1 MGVKWTTDQQHAIE
15 CCKGSVLVSAAAGSG
30 KTTVLVERV
39 IRRLTDEDNPC
50 SAEDLLI
57 VTFTRAATAQ
67 MREKIGAAILK
78 RLSEDPTD
86 RHLRRQYMLL
96 PFAKICTIDSFC
108 NDLVRENFH
117 ALGISPDYSLLDNET
132 AVIMKN
138 DVCEAMLERAYEE
151 DSDGSFSEL
160 SDMMSS
166 GSSDED
172 FAKLIIKMYDISTAY
187 PFPDLWLDSLI
198 EEYSQP
204 DINKSCWGGIIKKYV
219 CDMLDYCVS
228 SSNDMMTAMESDP
241 IVADAYGAAVQ
252 SDINMYAELREKVN
266 RDWDEA
272 LEAFNT
278 VKYMGLGR
286 VPKGY
291 ESETKNAVMTARKKL
306 KDLLK
311 KVPNIMCVSSGE
323 HSEDVR
329 LMRGPVTKLI
339 ELVKQFGR
347 EYSAEKDKMNS
358 ADFSDILH
366 RALNLLAVSD
376 GSGGY
381 IKTDLARELSSH
393 YVEILVDEYQDINEA
408 QDMIFRAISADE
420 NNLFTVG
427 DVKQSIYRF
436 RQAMPEI
443 FLRRRSTTHSFESGK
458 YPLGITLGSNFRSRV
473 GVTSCVNY
481 IFRQL
486 MSTEAGEL
494 EYDDSEALNA
504 AAKYPERDTPDCE
517 LHVVTDKGNRADTL
531 EAQARYVARYI
542 DRTVRE
548 GKTLVTKGGALRPA
562 SYGDFC
568 ILLRTA
574 KNVSSVYANAL
585 SERGI
590 PVFSPET
597 GGFFEAAEISFILS
611 LLRVLDN
618 PVQDIPL
625 AAVMLS
631 PLFGFSA
638 GELADIRA
646 SAKERLEAGE
656 TEPLY
661 RSVAASADEGDEKA
675 AAFLKKIESLRRL
688 SLTLSA
694 GELVRR
700 VCEETGFD
708 AIAGAMPDGERR
720 RLNIGLLCDYAEKY
734 EAAGNLGLSGF
745 IRFIDKVA
753 RTSGDLATAARP
765 SENADIVR
773 IMTVHQSKGL
783 EFPICIFADMQ
794 HAFNERD
801 NTESVLISSSA
812 GLGMK
817 RRTEDG
823 ISVYDTASRR
833 AAVITSERMGR
844 SEEMRVLYVALTR
857 AKENLIMVTSVPNPE
872 KGLAKVA
879 VECGIGER
887 ANPFAVLRMNNFSDL
902 VLMALMRHPAAD
914 ELRKLSG
921 IDVPIF
927 LPEKDRFKLKVVVSD
942 SESFMTESA
951 NEQKIAAKPVFFD
964 EVQARLDYS
973 DPRSVL
979 SSVPAKRAASDGSER
994 GINREYFA
1002 SSRPAFMSSGGLTP
1016 AQRGTATHKFMQ
1028 FSDYASA
1035 RADIES
1041 ELARLVDGGFLSED
1055 EGKAVNIGAAKRFFM
1070 SPLAERIFASDNVM
1084 REKKFAALFP
1094 AKFFYPEL
1102 TGEAA
1107 EEKIVVQGIADC
1119 VFVEDGE
1126 LVIVDYKTDTGVD
1139 AEALLDRYSAQ
1150 LEIYREA
1157 LSQALGM
1164 PVKETLLYS
1173 FFMNS
1178 TVKVGT
1184 A

>member
-1 MGVKWTTDQQHAIE
+1 MGVNWTTDQRHAIE
-15 CCKGSVLVSAAAGSG
+15 CRKGSVLVSAAAGSG
-30 KTTVLVERV
+30 KTAVLVERV
-39 IRRLTDEDNPC
+39 IRRLTDKDNPC

-138 DVCEAMLERAYEE
+138 DVCEAMLEREYEE
-151 DSDGSFSEL
+151 DLDGRFSEL

-198 EEYSQP
+198 GEYSQP
-204 DINKSCWGGIIKKYV
+204 DINKSRWGGIIKKYV

-228 SSNDMMTAMESDP
+228 SSRDMMTAMESDP

-252 SDINMYAELREKVN
+252 SDINMYAELREKIN
-266 RDWDEA
+266 SDWDEA
-272 LEAFNT
+272 LEAFKT
-278 VKYMGLGR
+278 VKYMSLGR

-291 ESETKNAVMTARKKL
+291 ESETKNVVTTARKKL

-311 KVPNIMCVSSGE
+311 KVPGIMCVSSEE
-323 HSEDVR
+323 HADDMR
-329 LMRGPVTKLI
+329 LLCDPVTKLI

-481 IFRQL
+481 IFHQL

-548 GKTLVTKGGALRPA
+548 GKTLVTKGGALHPA

-661 RSVAASADEGDEKA
+661 RSVAVSADEGDEKA

-708 AIAGAMPDGERR
+708 AIVGAMPDGERR
-720 RLNIGLLCDYAEKY
+720 RLNVGLLCDYAEKY

-783 EFPICIFADMQ
+783 EFPICILADMQ

-857 AKENLIMVTSVPNPE
+857 AKENLVMVTSVPNPE

-902 VLMALMRHPAAD
+902 VLTALMRHPAAD

-921 IDVPIF
+921 VDVPIF
-927 LPEKDRFKLKVVVSD
+927 LSEKDRFKLKVVVSD

-951 NEQKIAAKPVFFD
+951 NEQKIAAKPVFFN

-1028 FSDYASA
+1028 FSNYAAA

-1119 VFVEDGE
+1119 VFVEDGK

-1184 A
+1184 V

>member
-1 MGVKWTTDQQHAIE
+1 MGVNWTTDQRHAIE
-15 CCKGSVLVSAAAGSG
+15 CRKGSVLVSAAAGSG
-30 KTTVLVERV
+30 KTAVLVERV
-39 IRRLTDEDNPC
+39 IRRLTDKDNPC

-151 DSDGSFSEL
+151 DLDGRFSEL

-198 EEYSQP
+198 GEYSQP
-204 DINKSCWGGIIKKYV
+204 DINKSRWGGIIKKYV

-228 SSNDMMTAMESDP
+228 SSRDMMTAMESDP

-252 SDINMYAELREKVN
+252 SDINMYAELREKIN
-266 RDWDEA
+266 SDWDEA
-272 LEAFNT
+272 LEAFKT
-278 VKYMGLGR
+278 VKYMSLGR

-291 ESETKNAVMTARKKL
+291 ESETKNVVTTVRKKL

-311 KVPNIMCVSSGE
+311 KVPGIMCVSSEE
-323 HSEDVR
+323 HADDMR
-329 LMRGPVTKLI
+329 LLRDPVTKLI

-531 EAQARYVARYI
+531 EAQARYVAKYI
-542 DRTVRE
+542 ERTVRE
-548 GKTLVTKGGALRPA
+548 GKMLVTKGGALHPA

-646 SAKERLEAGE
+646 SAKERLETGE

-661 RSVAASADEGDEKA
+661 RSVAASADEGNEKA

-708 AIAGAMPDGERR
+708 AIVGAMPDGERR
-720 RLNIGLLCDYAEKY
+720 RLNVGLLCDYAEKY

-765 SENADIVR
+765 SENANIVR

-783 EFPICIFADMQ
+783 EFPICILADMQ

-857 AKENLIMVTSVPNPE
+857 AKENLVMVTSVPNPE

-902 VLMALMRHPAAD
+902 VLTALMRHPAAD

-921 IDVPIF
+921 VDVPIF
-927 LPEKDRFKLKVVVSD
+927 LSEKDKFKLKVVVSD

-951 NEQKIAAKPVFFD
+951 NEQKIAAKPVFFN

-1028 FSDYASA
+1028 FSNYAAA
-1035 RADIES
+1035 RAGIES

-1119 VFVEDGE
+1119 VFVEDGK

-1150 LEIYREA
+1150 LGIYREA

>member
-1 MGVKWTTDQQHAIE
+1 MGVNWTTDQRHAIE
-15 CCKGSVLVSAAAGSG
+15 CRKGSVLVSAAAGSG
-30 KTTVLVERV
+30 KTAVLVERV

-204 DINKSCWGGIIKKYV
+204 DINKSRWGGIIKKYV

-228 SSNDMMTAMESDP
+228 SSRDMMTAMESDP

-329 LMRGPVTKLI
+329 LMRGPVAKLI

-376 GSGGY
+376 GRGGY

-504 AAKYPERDTPDCE
+504 AAEYPERDTPDCE

-548 GKTLVTKGGALRPA
+548 GKTLVTKGGALHPA

-675 AAFLKKIESLRRL
+675 ATFLKKIESLRRL

-708 AIAGAMPDGERR
+708 AIVGAMPDGERR
-720 RLNIGLLCDYAEKY
+720 RLNVGLLCDYAEKY

-857 AKENLIMVTSVPNPE
+857 AKENLVMVTSVPNPE

-902 VLMALMRHPAAD
+902 VLTALMRHPAAD

-921 IDVPIF
+921 VDVPIF
-927 LPEKDRFKLKVVVSD
+927 LSEKDRFKLKVVVSD

-951 NEQKIAAKPVFFD
+951 NEQKIAAKPVFFN

-1028 FSDYASA
+1028 FSDYAAA

>member
-1 MGVKWTTDQQHAIE
+1 MGVNWTTDQRHAIE
-15 CCKGSVLVSAAAGSG
+15 CRKGSVLVSAAAGSG
-30 KTTVLVERV
+30 KTAVLVERV
-39 IRRLTDEDNPC
+39 IRRLTDKDNPC

-151 DSDGSFSEL
+151 DSDGRFSEL

-198 EEYSQP
+198 GEYSQP
-204 DINKSCWGGIIKKYV
+204 DINKSRWGGIIKKYV

-228 SSNDMMTAMESDP
+228 SSRDMMTAMESDP

-252 SDINMYAELREKVN
+252 SDINMYAELREKIN
-266 RDWDEA
+266 SDWDEA
-272 LEAFNT
+272 LEAFKT
-278 VKYMGLGR
+278 VKYMSLGR

-291 ESETKNAVMTARKKL
+291 ESETKTVVTTARKKL

-311 KVPNIMCVSSGE
+311 KVPGIMCVSSEE
-323 HSEDVR
+323 HADDMR
-329 LMRGPVTKLI
+329 LLRDPVTKLI

-548 GKTLVTKGGALRPA
+548 GKTLVTKGGALHPA

-661 RSVAASADEGDEKA
+661 RSVAVSADEGDEKA

-708 AIAGAMPDGERR
+708 AIVGAMPDGERR
-720 RLNIGLLCDYAEKY
+720 RLNVGLLCDYAEKY

-783 EFPICIFADMQ
+783 EFPICILADMQ

-857 AKENLIMVTSVPNPE
+857 AKENLVMVTSVPNPE

-902 VLMALMRHPAAD
+902 VLTALMRHPAAD

-921 IDVPIF
+921 VDVPIF
-927 LPEKDRFKLKVVVSD
+927 LSEKDRFKLKVVVSD

-951 NEQKIAAKPVFFD
+951 NEQKIAAKPVFFN

-1028 FSDYASA
+1028 FSNYAAA

-1119 VFVEDGE
+1119 VFVEDGK

-1184 A
+1184 V

>member
-1 MGVKWTTDQQHAIE
+1 MGVDWTTDQRHAIE
-15 CCKGSVLVSAAAGSG
+15 CRKGSVLVSAAAGSG
-30 KTTVLVERV
+30 KTAVLVERV
-39 IRRLTDEDNPC
+39 IRRLTDKDNPC

-138 DVCEAMLERAYEE
+138 DVCKAMLERAYEE
-151 DSDGSFSEL
+151 DSDGRFSEL

-198 EEYSQP
+198 GEYSQP
-204 DINKSCWGGIIKKYV
+204 DINKSRWGGIIKKYV

-228 SSNDMMTAMESDP
+228 SSRDMMTAMESDP

-252 SDINMYAELREKVN
+252 SDINMYAELREKIN
-266 RDWDEA
+266 SDWDEA
-272 LEAFNT
+272 LEAFKT
-278 VKYMGLGR
+278 VKYMSLGR

-291 ESETKNAVMTARKKL
+291 ESETKNVVTTARKKL

-311 KVPNIMCVSSGE
+311 KVPGIMCVSSEE
-323 HSEDVR
+323 HADDMR
-329 LMRGPVTKLI
+329 LLRDPVTKLI

-481 IFRQL
+481 IFHQL

-531 EAQARYVARYI
+531 EAQARYVAKYI
-542 DRTVRE
+542 ERTVRE
-548 GKTLVTKGGALRPA
+548 GKMLVTKGGALHPA

-661 RSVAASADEGDEKA
+661 RSVTASADEGNKKA
-675 AAFLKKIESLRRL
+675 AAFLIKIESLRRL

-694 GELVRR
+694 GELVHR

-708 AIAGAMPDGERR
+708 AIVGAMPDGERR

-783 EFPICIFADMQ
+783 EFPICILADMQ

-857 AKENLIMVTSVPNPE
+857 AKENLVMVTSVPNPE

-902 VLMALMRHPAAD
+902 VLAALMRHPAAD

-921 IDVPIF
+921 VDVPIF
-927 LPEKDRFKLKVVVSD
+927 LSEKDRFKLKVVVSD

-951 NEQKIAAKPVFFD
+951 NEQKIAAKPVFFN

-973 DPRSVL
+973 DLRSVL

-1028 FSDYASA
+1028 FSDYSAA
-1035 RADIES
+1035 RANIES

>member
-151 DSDGSFSEL
+151 DSDGSFSGL
-160 SDMMSS
+160 SDMISS

-228 SSNDMMTAMESDP
+228 SSNDMMAAMESDP

-376 GSGGY
+376 GRGGY

-408 QDMIFRAISADE
+408 QDMIFKAISADE

-548 GKTLVTKGGALRPA
+548 GKTLVTKGGALHPA

-661 RSVAASADEGDEKA
+661 RSVAASADEGDKKA

-794 HAFNERD
+794 HVFNERD
-801 NTESVLISSSA
+801 NTEPVLISSSA

-902 VLMALMRHPAAD
+902 VLTALMRHPAAD

-921 IDVPIF
+921 VDVPIF

-964 EVQARLDYS
+964 EVCERLDYS

-1028 FSDYASA
+1028 FSNYAAA

-1041 ELARLVDGGFLSED
+1041 ELARLVDGGFISEE
-1055 EGKAVNIGAAKRFFM
+1055 EGKAVNVSAAKRFFM
-1070 SPLAERIFASDNVM
+1070 SSLAERIFASDNVM

-1102 TGEAA
+1102 MGEAA

-1119 VFVEDGE
+1119 VFVEDGK

-1150 LEIYREA
+1150 LGIYREA

-1184 A
+1184 V

>member
-1 MGVKWTTDQQHAIE
+1 MGVDWTTDQRHAIE
-15 CCKGSVLVSAAAGSG
+15 CRKGSVLVSAAAGSG
-30 KTTVLVERV
+30 KTAVLVERV
-39 IRRLTDEDNPC
+39 IRRLTDKDNPC

-151 DSDGSFSEL
+151 DLDGRFSEL

-198 EEYSQP
+198 GEYSQP
-204 DINKSCWGGIIKKYV
+204 DINKSRWGGIIKKYV

-228 SSNDMMTAMESDP
+228 SSRDMMTAMESDP

-252 SDINMYAELREKVN
+252 NDINMYAELREKIN
-266 RDWDEA
+266 SDWDEA
-272 LEAFNT
+272 LEAFKT
-278 VKYMGLGR
+278 VKYMSLGR

-291 ESETKNAVMTARKKL
+291 ESETKNVVTTARKKL

-311 KVPNIMCVSSGE
+311 KVPGIMCVSSEE
-323 HSEDVR
+323 HADDMR
-329 LMRGPVTKLI
+329 LLRDPVTKLI

-376 GSGGY
+376 GIGGY

-531 EAQARYVARYI
+531 EAQARYVAKYI
-542 DRTVRE
+542 ERTVRE
-548 GKTLVTKGGALRPA
+548 GKMLVTKGGALHPA

-708 AIAGAMPDGERR
+708 AIVGAMPDGERR
-720 RLNIGLLCDYAEKY
+720 RLNVGLLCDYAEKY

-783 EFPICIFADMQ
+783 EFPICILADMQ

-857 AKENLIMVTSVPNPE
+857 AKENLVMVTSVPNPE

-902 VLMALMRHPAAD
+902 VLTALMRHPAAD

-921 IDVPIF
+921 VDVPIF
-927 LPEKDRFKLKVVVSD
+927 LSEKDRFKLKVVVSD

-951 NEQKIAAKPVFFD
+951 NEQKIAAKPVFFN

-994 GINREYFA
+994 GINREYFT
-1002 SSRPAFMSSGGLTP
+1002 SLRPAFMSSGGLTP

-1028 FSDYASA
+1028 FSDYSAA
-1035 RADIES
+1035 RAGIES

-1084 REKKFAALFP
+1084 REKKFASLFP

>member
-15 CCKGSVLVSAAAGSG
+15 CRKGSVLVSAAAGSG

-151 DSDGSFSEL
+151 DSDGSFSGL

-204 DINKSCWGGIIKKYV
+204 DINKSCWGVIIKKYV

-228 SSNDMMTAMESDP
+228 SSNDMMAAMESDS

-252 SDINMYAELREKVN
+252 SDINMYAELREKIN
-266 RDWDEA
+266 SDWDEA
-272 LEAFNT
+272 LEAFKT
-278 VKYMGLGR
+278 VKYMNLGR

-291 ESETKNAVMTARKKL
+291 ESETKNAVITARKKL

-504 AAKYPERDTPDCE
+504 AAEYPERDTPDCE

-548 GKTLVTKGGALRPA
+548 GKTLVTKGGALHPA

-661 RSVAASADEGDEKA
+661 RSVAASADEGNEKA

-708 AIAGAMPDGERR
+708 AIVGAMPDGERR
-720 RLNIGLLCDYAEKY
+720 RLNVGLLCDYAEKY

-857 AKENLIMVTSVPNPE
+857 AKENLVMVTSVPNPE

-902 VLMALMRHPAAD
+902 VLTALMRHPAAD

-921 IDVPIF
+921 VDVPIF

-951 NEQKIAAKPVFFD
+951 NEQKTAAKPVFFD

-1028 FSDYASA
+1028 FSDYAAA

-1055 EGKAVNIGAAKRFFM
+1055 EGKAVNIGAAKQFFM

-1102 TGEAA
+1102 TGESA

>member
-30 KTTVLVERV
+30 KTAVLVERV
-39 IRRLTDEDNPC
+39 IRRLTDKDNPC

-151 DSDGSFSEL
+151 DSDGSFSGL

-252 SDINMYAELREKVN
+252 SDINMYAELREKIN
-266 RDWDEA
+266 SDWDEA
-272 LEAFNT
+272 LEAFKT
-278 VKYMGLGR
+278 VKYMSLGR

-291 ESETKNAVMTARKKL
+291 ESETKNVVTTARKKL

-311 KVPNIMCVSSGE
+311 KVPGIMCVSSEE
-323 HSEDVR
+323 HADDMR
-329 LMRGPVTKLI
+329 LLRDPVTKLI

-504 AAKYPERDTPDCE
+504 AAEYPERDTPDCE

-542 DRTVRE
+542 DRTVKE
-548 GKTLVTKGGALRPA
+548 GKTLVTKGGALHPA

-661 RSVAASADEGDEKA
+661 RSVTASADEGDEKA

-857 AKENLIMVTSVPNPE
+857 AKENLVMVTSVPNPE
-872 KGLAKVA
+872 NGLAKVA
-879 VECGIGER
+879 VECGIGEQ

-921 IDVPIF
+921 VDVPIF

-964 EVQARLDYS
+964 EVCERLDYS

-1028 FSDYASA
+1028 FSDYAAA

-1041 ELARLVDGGFLSED
+1041 ELARLVDVGFLSEE
-1055 EGKAVNIGAAKRFFM
+1055 EGKAVNVSAAKRFFM
-1070 SPLAERIFASDNVM
+1070 SSLAERIFASDNVM

-1119 VFVEDGE
+1119 VFVEDGK

-1150 LEIYREA
+1150 LGIYREA

-1184 A
+1184 V

>member
-1 MGVKWTTDQQHAIE
+1 MGVNWTTDQRHAIE
-15 CCKGSVLVSAAAGSG
+15 CRKGSVLVSAAAGSG
-30 KTTVLVERV
+30 KTAVLVERV
-39 IRRLTDEDNPC
+39 IRRLTDKDNPC

-151 DSDGSFSEL
+151 DSDGRFSEL

-198 EEYSQP
+198 GEYSQP
-204 DINKSCWGGIIKKYV
+204 DINKSRWGGIIKKYV

-228 SSNDMMTAMESDP
+228 SSRGMMTAMESDP

-252 SDINMYAELREKVN
+252 SDMNMYAELREKIN
-266 RDWDEA
+266 SDWDEA
-272 LEAFNT
+272 LEAFKT
-278 VKYMGLGR
+278 VKYMSLGR

-291 ESETKNAVMTARKKL
+291 ESETKNVVTTARKKL

-311 KVPNIMCVSSGE
+311 KVPGIMCVSSEE
-323 HSEDVR
+323 HADDMR
-329 LMRGPVTKLI
+329 LLRDPVTKLI

-376 GSGGY
+376 GRGGY

-408 QDMIFRAISADE
+408 QDMIFKAISADE

-548 GKTLVTKGGALRPA
+548 RKTLVTKGGALHPA

-783 EFPICIFADMQ
+783 EFPICILADMQ

-857 AKENLIMVTSVPNPE
+857 AKENLVMVTSVPNPE

-887 ANPFAVLRMNNFSDL
+887 TNPFAVLRMNNFSDL

-921 IDVPIF
+921 VDVPIF

-964 EVQARLDYS
+964 EVCERLDYS

-1028 FSDYASA
+1028 FSNYAAA

-1041 ELARLVDGGFLSED
+1041 ELARLVDGGFLSEE
-1055 EGKAVNIGAAKRFFM
+1055 EGKAVNVSAAKRFFM
-1070 SPLAERIFASDNVM
+1070 SSLAERIFASDNVM
-1084 REKKFAALFP
+1084 REKKFAALVP

-1102 TGEAA
+1102 TGEAT

-1119 VFVEDGE
+1119 VFVEDGK

-1150 LEIYREA
+1150 LGIYREA

-1184 A
+1184 V

>member
-228 SSNDMMTAMESDP
+228 SSNDMMAAMESDP

-329 LMRGPVTKLI
+329 LMRGPVAKLI

-376 GSGGY
+376 GRGGY

-504 AAKYPERDTPDCE
+504 AAEYPERDTPDCE

-661 RSVAASADEGDEKA
+661 RSVAASADEGNEKA
-675 AAFLKKIESLRRL
+675 AAFLKKVESLRRL

-708 AIAGAMPDGERR
+708 AIVGAMPDGERR
-720 RLNIGLLCDYAEKY
+720 RLNVGLLCDYAEKY

-951 NEQKIAAKPVFFD
+951 NEQKTAAKPVFFD

-1028 FSDYASA
+1028 FSDYAAA

-1041 ELARLVDGGFLSED
+1041 ELARLVDSGFLSED

-1139 AEALLDRYSAQ
+1139 AEALLGRYSAQ

>member
-1 MGVKWTTDQQHAIE
+1 MGVDWTTDQRHAIE
-15 CCKGSVLVSAAAGSG
+15 CRKGSVLVSAAAGSG

-291 ESETKNAVMTARKKL
+291 ESETKNVVTTARKKL

-339 ELVKQFGR
+339 ELVKQFAR

-504 AAKYPERDTPDCE
+504 AAEYPERDTPDCE

-720 RLNIGLLCDYAEKY
+720 RLNVGLLCDYAEKY

-927 LPEKDRFKLKVVVSD
+927 LPEKDRFRLKVVVSD

-951 NEQKIAAKPVFFD
+951 NEQKTAAKPVFFD

-1028 FSDYASA
+1028 FSDYAAA

>member
-1 MGVKWTTDQQHAIE
+1 MGVNWTTDQRHAIE
-15 CCKGSVLVSAAAGSG
+15 CRKGSVLVSAAAGSG
-30 KTTVLVERV
+30 KTAVLVERV
-39 IRRLTDEDNPC
+39 IRRLTDKDNPC

-151 DSDGSFSEL
+151 DSDGRFSEL

-198 EEYSQP
+198 GEYSQP
-204 DINKSCWGGIIKKYV
+204 DINKSRWGGIIKKYV

-228 SSNDMMTAMESDP
+228 SSRDMMTAMESDP

-252 SDINMYAELREKVN
+252 SDINMYAELREKIN
-266 RDWDEA
+266 SDWDEA
-272 LEAFNT
+272 LEAFKT
-278 VKYMGLGR
+278 VKYMSLGR

-291 ESETKNAVMTARKKL
+291 ESETKNVVTTARKKL

-311 KVPNIMCVSSGE
+311 KVPGIMCVSSEE
-323 HSEDVR
+323 HADDMR
-329 LMRGPVTKLI
+329 LLRDPVTKLI

-531 EAQARYVARYI
+531 EAQARYVAKYI
-542 DRTVRE
+542 ERTVRE
-548 GKTLVTKGGALRPA
+548 GKMLVTKGGALHPA

-661 RSVAASADEGDEKA
+661 RSVAASADEGSKKA

-708 AIAGAMPDGERR
+708 AIVGAMPDGERR
-720 RLNIGLLCDYAEKY
+720 RLNVGLLCDYAEKY

-783 EFPICIFADMQ
+783 EFPICILADMQ

-857 AKENLIMVTSVPNPE
+857 AKENLVMVTSVPNPE

-902 VLMALMRHPAAD
+902 VLTALMRHPAAD

-921 IDVPIF
+921 VDVPIF
-927 LPEKDRFKLKVVVSD
+927 LSEKDRFKLKVVVSD

-951 NEQKIAAKPVFFD
+951 NEQKIAAKPVFFN

-1028 FSDYASA
+1028 FSNYAAA

-1094 AKFFYPEL
+1094 AKFFYLEL

-1119 VFVEDGE
+1119 VFVEDGK

>member
-1 MGVKWTTDQQHAIE
+1 MGVNWTTDQRHAIE
-15 CCKGSVLVSAAAGSG
+15 CRKGSVLVSAAAGSG
-30 KTTVLVERV
+30 KTAVLVERV
-39 IRRLTDEDNPC
+39 IRRLTDKDNPC

-108 NDLVRENFH
+108 NDLVHENFH

-151 DSDGSFSEL
+151 DLDGRFSEL

-198 EEYSQP
+198 GEYSQP
-204 DINKSCWGGIIKKYV
+204 DINKSRWGGIIKKYV
-219 CDMLDYCVS
+219 CDMLDYCVFS
-228 SSNDMMTAMESDP
+228 SRDMMTAMESDP

-252 SDINMYAELREKVN
+252 SDINMYAELREKIN
-266 RDWDEA
+266 SDWDEA
-272 LEAFNT
+272 LEAFKT
-278 VKYMGLGR
+278 VKYMSLGR

-291 ESETKNAVMTARKKL
+291 ESETKNVVTTARKKL

-311 KVPNIMCVSSGE
+311 KVPGIMCVSSEE
-323 HSEDVR
+323 HADDMR
-329 LMRGPVTKLI
+329 LLRDPVTKLI

-531 EAQARYVARYI
+531 EAQARYVAKYI
-542 DRTVRE
+542 ERTVRE
-548 GKTLVTKGGALRPA
+548 GKMLVTKGGALHPA

-646 SAKERLEAGE
+646 SAKERLETGE

-708 AIAGAMPDGERR
+708 AIVGAMPDGERR
-720 RLNIGLLCDYAEKY
+720 RLNVGLLCDYAEKY

-745 IRFIDKVA
+745 IRFIDRVA

-783 EFPICIFADMQ
+783 EFPICILADMQ

-857 AKENLIMVTSVPNPE
+857 AKENLVMVTSVPNPE

-902 VLMALMRHPAAD
+902 VLTALMRHPAAD

-921 IDVPIF
+921 VDVPIF
-927 LPEKDRFKLKVVVSD
+927 LSEKDRFKLKVVVSD

-951 NEQKIAAKPVFFD
+951 NEQKIAAKPVFFN

-1028 FSDYASA
+1028 FSNYAAA
-1035 RADIES
+1035 RAGIES

>member
-1 MGVKWTTDQQHAIE
+1 MGVDWTTDQRHAIE
-15 CCKGSVLVSAAAGSG
+15 CRKGSVLVSAAAGSG
-30 KTTVLVERV
+30 KTAVLVERV
-39 IRRLTDEDNPC
+39 IRRLTDKDNPC

-151 DSDGSFSEL
+151 DSDGSFSGL

-228 SSNDMMTAMESDP
+228 SSRDMMTAMESDP

-323 HSEDVR
+323 HAEDVR

-531 EAQARYVARYI
+531 ETQARYVAKYI
-542 DRTVRE
+542 ERTVRE
-548 GKTLVTKGGALRPA
+548 GKMLVTKGGALHPA

-661 RSVAASADEGDEKA
+661 RSVAASADEGSKKA

-708 AIAGAMPDGERR
+708 AIVGAMPDGERR
-720 RLNIGLLCDYAEKY
+720 RLNVGLLCDYAEKY

-745 IRFIDKVA
+745 IRFIDKVV

-783 EFPICIFADMQ
+783 EFPICILADMQ

-902 VLMALMRHPAAD
+902 VLTALMRHPAAD

-921 IDVPIF
+921 VDVPIF
-927 LPEKDRFKLKVVVSD
+927 LPEKDRFRLKVVVSD

-951 NEQKIAAKPVFFD
+951 NEQKIAAKPVFFN

-1028 FSDYASA
+1028 FSNYAAA

-1070 SPLAERIFASDNVM
+1070 SSLAERIFASDNVM

-1119 VFVEDGE
+1119 VFVEDGK

>member
-1 MGVKWTTDQQHAIE
+1 MGVDWTTDQRHAIE
-15 CCKGSVLVSAAAGSG
+15 CRKGSVLVSAAAGSG
-30 KTTVLVERV
+30 KTAVLVERV

-151 DSDGSFSEL
+151 DLDGRFSEL

-198 EEYSQP
+198 GEYSQS
-204 DINKSCWGGIIKKYV
+204 DINKSRWGGIIKKYV

-228 SSNDMMTAMESDP
+228 SSRDVMTAMESDP

-252 SDINMYAELREKVN
+252 SDINMYAELREKIN
-266 RDWDEA
+266 SDWDEA
-272 LEAFNT
+272 LEAFKT
-278 VKYMGLGR
+278 VKYMSLGR

-291 ESETKNAVMTARKKL
+291 ESETKNVVTTARKKL

-311 KVPNIMCVSSGE
+311 KVPGIMCVSSEE
-323 HSEDVR
+323 HADDMR
-329 LMRGPVTKLI
+329 LLRDPVTKLI

-531 EAQARYVARYI
+531 EAQARYVAKYI
-542 DRTVRE
+542 ERTVRE
-548 GKTLVTKGGALRPA
+548 GKMLVTKGGALHPA

-661 RSVAASADEGDEKA
+661 RSVAVSADEGDEKA

-708 AIAGAMPDGERR
+708 AIVGAMPDGERR
-720 RLNIGLLCDYAEKY
+720 RLNVGLLCDYAEKY

-783 EFPICIFADMQ
+783 EFPICILADMQ

-857 AKENLIMVTSVPNPE
+857 AKENLVMVTSVPNPE

-902 VLMALMRHPAAD
+902 VLTALMRHPAAD

-921 IDVPIF
+921 VDVPIF
-927 LPEKDRFKLKVVVSD
+927 LSEKDRFKLKVVVSD

-951 NEQKIAAKPVFFD
+951 NEQKIAAKPVFFN

-1028 FSDYASA
+1028 FSNYAAA

-1119 VFVEDGE
+1119 VFVEDGK

-1184 A
+1184 V

>member
-30 KTTVLVERV
+30 KTAVLVERV

-151 DSDGSFSEL
+151 DSDGSFSGL

-228 SSNDMMTAMESDP
+228 SSNDMMAAMESDS

-376 GSGGY
+376 GRDGY

-408 QDMIFRAISADE
+408 QDMIFKAISADE

-542 DRTVRE
+542 DRTVKE
-548 GKTLVTKGGALRPA
+548 GKTLVTKSGALHPA

-638 GELADIRA
+638 GELADIRV

-783 EFPICIFADMQ
+783 EFPICILADMQ

-902 VLMALMRHPAAD
+902 VLTALMRHPAAD

-921 IDVPIF
+921 VDVPIF

-964 EVQARLDYS
+964 EVCERLDYS

-1028 FSDYASA
+1028 FSDYSAA
-1035 RADIES
+1035 RAGIES

-1102 TGEAA
+1102 MGEAA

-1119 VFVEDGE
+1119 VFVEDGK

-1150 LEIYREA
+1150 LGIYREA

-1184 A
+1184 V

>member
-15 CCKGSVLVSAAAGSG
+15 CRKGSVLVSAAAGSG

-329 LMRGPVTKLI
+329 LMRGPVAKLI

-376 GSGGY
+376 GRGGY

-504 AAKYPERDTPDCE
+504 AAEYPERDTPDCE

-548 GKTLVTKGGALRPA
+548 GKTLVTKGGALHPA

-720 RLNIGLLCDYAEKY
+720 RLNVGLLCDYAEKY

-857 AKENLIMVTSVPNPE
+857 AKENLVMVTSVPNPE

-921 IDVPIF
+921 VDVPIF

-1028 FSDYASA
+1028 FSDYAAA

>member
-151 DSDGSFSEL
+151 DSDGSFSGL

-228 SSNDMMTAMESDP
+228 SSNDMMAAMESDS

-376 GSGGY
+376 GRGGY

-408 QDMIFRAISADE
+408 QDMIFKAISADE

-548 GKTLVTKGGALRPA
+548 GKTLVTKGGALHPA

-720 RLNIGLLCDYAEKY
+720 RLNVGLLCDYAEKY

-783 EFPICIFADMQ
+783 EFPICILADMQ

-857 AKENLIMVTSVPNPE
+857 AKENLVMVTSVPNPE

-902 VLMALMRHPAAD
+902 VLTALMRHPAAD

-921 IDVPIF
+921 VDVPIF

-964 EVQARLDYS
+964 EVCERLDYS

-1028 FSDYASA
+1028 FSDYAAA

-1041 ELARLVDGGFLSED
+1041 ELARLVDGGFLSEE
-1055 EGKAVNIGAAKRFFM
+1055 EGKAVNVSAAKRFFM
-1070 SPLAERIFASDNVM
+1070 SSLAERIFASDNVM

-1119 VFVEDGE
+1119 VFVEDGK

-1184 A
+1184 V

>member
-1 MGVKWTTDQQHAIE
+1 MGVNWTTDQRHAIE
-15 CCKGSVLVSAAAGSG
+15 CRKGSVLVSAAAGSG
-30 KTTVLVERV
+30 KTAVLVERV
-39 IRRLTDEDNPC
+39 IRRLTDKDNPC

-151 DSDGSFSEL
+151 DSDGRFSEL

-198 EEYSQP
+198 GEYSQP
-204 DINKSCWGGIIKKYV
+204 DINKSRWGGIIKKYV

-228 SSNDMMTAMESDP
+228 SSRGMMTAMESDP

-252 SDINMYAELREKVN
+252 SDINMYAELREKIN
-266 RDWDEA
+266 SDWDEA
-272 LEAFNT
+272 LEAFKT
-278 VKYMGLGR
+278 VKYMSLGR

-291 ESETKNAVMTARKKL
+291 ESETKNVVTTARKKL

-311 KVPNIMCVSSGE
+311 KVPGIMCVSSEE
-323 HSEDVR
+323 HADDMR
-329 LMRGPVTKLI
+329 LLRDPVTKLI

-376 GSGGY
+376 GRGGY

-408 QDMIFRAISADE
+408 QDMIFKAISADE

-548 GKTLVTKGGALRPA
+548 RKTLVTKGGALHPA

-783 EFPICIFADMQ
+783 EFPICILADMQ

-857 AKENLIMVTSVPNPE
+857 AKENLVMVTSVPNPE

-887 ANPFAVLRMNNFSDL
+887 TNPFAVLRMNNFSDL

-921 IDVPIF
+921 VDVPIF

-964 EVQARLDYS
+964 EVCERLDYS

-1028 FSDYASA
+1028 FSNYAAA

-1041 ELARLVDGGFLSED
+1041 ELARLVDGGFLSEE
-1055 EGKAVNIGAAKRFFM
+1055 EGKAVNVSAAKRFFM
-1070 SPLAERIFASDNVM
+1070 SSLAERIFASDNVM

-1102 TGEAA
+1102 TGEAT

-1119 VFVEDGE
+1119 VFVEDGK

-1150 LEIYREA
+1150 LGIYREA

-1184 A
+1184 V

>member
-1 MGVKWTTDQQHAIE
+1 MGVDWTTDQRHAIE
-15 CCKGSVLVSAAAGSG
+15 CRKGSVLVSAAAGSG
-30 KTTVLVERV
+30 KTAVLVERV
-39 IRRLTDEDNPC
+39 IRRLTDKDNPC

-151 DSDGSFSEL
+151 DLDGRFSEL

-228 SSNDMMTAMESDP
+228 SSRDMMTAMESDP

-323 HSEDVR
+323 HAEDVR

-443 FLRRRSTTHSFESGK
+443 FLRRRSTTHSFESGE

-531 EAQARYVARYI
+531 EAQARYVAKYI
-542 DRTVRE
+542 ERTVRE
-548 GKTLVTKGGALRPA
+548 GKMLVTKGGALRPA

-661 RSVAASADEGDEKA
+661 RSVAASVDEGSKKA

-708 AIAGAMPDGERR
+708 AIVGAMPDGERR
-720 RLNIGLLCDYAEKY
+720 RLNVGLLCDYAEKY

-783 EFPICIFADMQ
+783 EFPICILADMQ

-902 VLMALMRHPAAD
+902 VLTALMRHPAAD

-927 LPEKDRFKLKVVVSD
+927 LSEKDRFRLKVVVSD

-951 NEQKIAAKPVFFD
+951 NEQKIAAKPVFFN

-1028 FSDYASA
+1028 FSDYSAA
-1035 RADIES
+1035 RAGIES

-1070 SPLAERIFASDNVM
+1070 SSLAERIFASDNVM

-1150 LEIYREA
+1150 LGIYREA

>member
-1 MGVKWTTDQQHAIE
+1 MGVNWTTDQRHAIE
-15 CCKGSVLVSAAAGSG
+15 CRKGSVLVSAAAGSG

-151 DSDGSFSEL
+151 DLDGRFSEL

-198 EEYSQP
+198 GEYSQP
-204 DINKSCWGGIIKKYV
+204 DINKSRWGGIIKKYV

-228 SSNDMMTAMESDP
+228 SSRDMMTAMESDP

-252 SDINMYAELREKVN
+252 SDINMYAELREKIN
-266 RDWDEA
+266 SDWDEA
-272 LEAFNT
+272 FEAFKT
-278 VKYMGLGR
+278 VKYMSLGR

-291 ESETKNAVMTARKKL
+291 ESETKNVVTTARKKL

-311 KVPNIMCVSSGE
+311 KVTGIMCVSSEE
-323 HSEDVR
+323 HADDMR
-329 LMRGPVTKLI
+329 LLRDPVTKLI

-376 GSGGY
+376 GRGGY

-408 QDMIFRAISADE
+408 QDMIFKAISADE

-443 FLRRRSTTHSFESGK
+443 FLRRRGTTHSFESGK

-548 GKTLVTKGGALRPA
+548 GKTLVTKGGALHPA

-661 RSVAASADEGDEKA
+661 RSVTASADEGDEKA

-783 EFPICIFADMQ
+783 EFPICILADMQ

-857 AKENLIMVTSVPNPE
+857 AKENLVMVTSVPNPE

-902 VLMALMRHPAAD
+902 VLTALMRHPAAD

-921 IDVPIF
+921 VDVPIF

-964 EVQARLDYS
+964 EVCERLDYS

-1028 FSDYASA
+1028 FSDYAAA

-1041 ELARLVDGGFLSED
+1041 ELARLVDGGFLSEE
-1055 EGKAVNIGAAKRFFM
+1055 EGKAVNVSAAKRFFM
-1070 SPLAERIFASDNVM
+1070 SSLAERIFASDNVM

-1102 TGEAA
+1102 TGEAT

-1119 VFVEDGE
+1119 VFVEDGK

-1150 LEIYREA
+1150 LGIYREA

-1184 A
+1184 V

>member
-1 MGVKWTTDQQHAIE
+1 MGVNWTTDQRHAIE
-15 CCKGSVLVSAAAGSG
+15 CRKGSVLVSAAAGSG
-30 KTTVLVERV
+30 KTAVLVERV
-39 IRRLTDEDNPC
+39 IRRLTDKDNPC

-138 DVCEAMLERAYEE
+138 DVCEAMLEREYEE
-151 DSDGSFSEL
+151 DLDGRFSEL

-198 EEYSQP
+198 GEYSQP
-204 DINKSCWGGIIKKYV
+204 DINKSRWGGIIKKYV

-228 SSNDMMTAMESDP
+228 SSRDMMTAMESDP

-252 SDINMYAELREKVN
+252 SDINMYAELREKIN
-266 RDWDEA
+266 SDWDEA
-272 LEAFNT
+272 LEAFKT
-278 VKYMGLGR
+278 VKYMSLGR

-291 ESETKNAVMTARKKL
+291 ESETKNVVTTARKKL

-311 KVPNIMCVSSGE
+311 KVPGIMCVSSEE
-323 HSEDVR
+323 HADDMR
-329 LMRGPVTKLI
+329 LLRDPVTKLI

-481 IFRQL
+481 IFHQL

-548 GKTLVTKGGALRPA
+548 GKTLVTKGGALHPA

-661 RSVAASADEGDEKA
+661 CSVAVSADEGDEKA

-708 AIAGAMPDGERR
+708 AIVGAMPDGERR
-720 RLNIGLLCDYAEKY
+720 RLNVGLLCDYAEKY

-783 EFPICIFADMQ
+783 EFPICILADMQ

-857 AKENLIMVTSVPNPE
+857 AKENLVMVTSVPNPE

-879 VECGIGER
+879 VECGIGDR

-902 VLMALMRHPAAD
+902 VLTALMRHPAAD

-921 IDVPIF
+921 VDVSIF
-927 LPEKDRFKLKVVVSD
+927 LSEKDRFKLKVVVSD

-951 NEQKIAAKPVFFD
+951 NEQKIAAKPVFFN

-1028 FSDYASA
+1028 FSNYAAA

-1119 VFVEDGE
+1119 VFVEDGK

-1184 A
+1184 V

>member
-151 DSDGSFSEL
+151 DSDGSFSGL

-329 LMRGPVTKLI
+329 LMRGPVAKLI

-376 GSGGY
+376 GRGGY

-504 AAKYPERDTPDCE
+504 AAEYPERDTPDCE

-548 GKTLVTKGGALRPA
+548 GKTLVTKGGALHPA

-675 AAFLKKIESLRRL
+675 AAFLKKVESLRRL

-708 AIAGAMPDGERR
+708 AIVGAMPDGERR
-720 RLNIGLLCDYAEKY
+720 RLNVGLLCDYAEKY

-951 NEQKIAAKPVFFD
+951 NEQKIAAKPVFFN

-1028 FSDYASA
+1028 FSDYAAA

-1119 VFVEDGE
+1119 VFVEDGK

-1139 AEALLDRYSAQ
+1139 TEALLDRYSAQ

>member
-151 DSDGSFSEL
+151 DSDGSFSGL

-228 SSNDMMTAMESDP
+228 SSNDMMAAMESDS

-376 GSGGY
+376 GRGGY

-408 QDMIFRAISADE
+408 QDMIFKAISVDE

-548 GKTLVTKGGALRPA
+548 GKTLVTKGGALHPA

-661 RSVAASADEGDEKA
+661 RSVAASADAGDEKA

-783 EFPICIFADMQ
+783 EFPICILADMQ

-857 AKENLIMVTSVPNPE
+857 AKENLVMVTSVPNPE

-914 ELRKLSG
+914 ELRKLSDV
-921 IDVPIF
+921 DVPIF

-964 EVQARLDYS
+964 EVCERLDYS

-1028 FSDYASA
+1028 FSDYAAA

-1119 VFVEDGE
+1119 VFAEDGK

-1150 LEIYREA
+1150 LGIYREA

-1184 A
+1184 V

>member
-1 MGVKWTTDQQHAIE
+1 MGVNWTTDQRHAIE
-15 CCKGSVLVSAAAGSG
+15 CRKGSVLVSAAAGSG
-30 KTTVLVERV
+30 KTAVLVERV
-39 IRRLTDEDNPC
+39 IRRLTDKDNPC

-151 DSDGSFSEL
+151 DLDGRFSEL

-198 EEYSQP
+198 GEYSQP
-204 DINKSCWGGIIKKYV
+204 DINKSRWGGIIKKYV

-228 SSNDMMTAMESDP
+228 SSRDMMTAMESDP

-252 SDINMYAELREKVN
+252 SDINMYAELREKIN
-266 RDWDEA
+266 SDWDEA
-272 LEAFNT
+272 LEAFKT
-278 VKYMGLGR
+278 VKYMSLGR
-286 VPKGY
+286 VSKGY
-291 ESETKNAVMTARKKL
+291 ESETKNVVTTARKKL

-311 KVPNIMCVSSGE
+311 KVPGIMCVSSEE
-323 HSEDVR
+323 HADDMR
-329 LMRGPVTKLI
+329 LLRDPVTKLI

-531 EAQARYVARYI
+531 EAQARYVAKYI
-542 DRTVRE
+542 ERTVRE
-548 GKTLVTKGGALRPA
+548 GKMLVTKGGALHPA

-661 RSVAASADEGDEKA
+661 RSVAVSADEGDEKA

-708 AIAGAMPDGERR
+708 AIVGAMPDGERR
-720 RLNIGLLCDYAEKY
+720 RLNVGLLCDYAEKY

-783 EFPICIFADMQ
+783 EFPICILADMQ

-857 AKENLIMVTSVPNPE
+857 AKENLVMVTSVPNPE

-902 VLMALMRHPAAD
+902 VLTALMRHPAAD
-914 ELRKLSG
+914 ELRKLSSV
-921 IDVPIF
+921 DVPIF
-927 LPEKDRFKLKVVVSD
+927 LSEKDRFKLKVVVSD

-951 NEQKIAAKPVFFD
+951 NEQKIAAKPVFFN

-1028 FSDYASA
+1028 FSNYAAA
-1035 RADIES
+1035 RAGIES

-1084 REKKFAALFP
+1084 REKKFASLFP

-1157 LSQALGM
+1157 LSQAFGM

>member
-151 DSDGSFSEL
+151 DSDGSFSGL

-204 DINKSCWGGIIKKYV
+204 DINKSCWGVIIKKYV

-228 SSNDMMTAMESDP
+228 SSNDMMAAMESDS

-286 VPKGY
+286 VSKGY

-306 KDLLK
+306 KDLLR

-376 GSGGY
+376 GRGGY

-408 QDMIFRAISADE
+408 QDMIFKAISADE

-504 AAKYPERDTPDCE
+504 AAEYPERDTPDCE

-548 GKTLVTKGGALRPA
+548 GKTLVTKGGALHPA

-694 GELVRR
+694 GDLVRR

-783 EFPICIFADMQ
+783 EFPICILADMQ

-902 VLMALMRHPAAD
+902 VLTALMRHPAAD

-921 IDVPIF
+921 VDVPIF

-942 SESFMTESA
+942 SESFMAESA

-964 EVQARLDYS
+964 EVCERLDYS

-1028 FSDYASA
+1028 FSNYAAA

-1041 ELARLVDGGFLSED
+1041 ELARLVDVGFLSED

-1102 TGEAA
+1102 MGEAA

-1119 VFVEDGE
+1119 VFVEDGK

-1150 LEIYREA
+1150 LGIYREA

-1184 A
+1184 V

>member
-151 DSDGSFSEL
+151 DSDGSFSGL

-228 SSNDMMTAMESDP
+228 SSNDMMAAMESDP

-376 GSGGY
+376 GRGGY

-443 FLRRRSTTHSFESGK
+443 FLRRRGTTHSFESGK

-504 AAKYPERDTPDCE
+504 AAEYPERDTPDCE

-688 SLTLSA
+688 SLTMSA

-708 AIAGAMPDGERR
+708 AIVGAMPDGERR
-720 RLNIGLLCDYAEKY
+720 RLNVGLLCDYAEKY

-857 AKENLIMVTSVPNPE
+857 AKENLVMVTSVPNPE

-902 VLMALMRHPAAD
+902 VLTALMRHPAAD

-921 IDVPIF
+921 VDVPIF
-927 LPEKDRFKLKVVVSD
+927 LPEKDRFRLKVVVSD

-951 NEQKIAAKPVFFD
+951 NEQKTAAKPVFFD

-1028 FSDYASA
+1028 FSNYAAA

-1041 ELARLVDGGFLSED
+1041 ELARLVDSGFLSED

>member
-1 MGVKWTTDQQHAIE
+1 MGVNWTNDQRHAIE

-30 KTTVLVERV
+30 KTAVLVERV
-39 IRRLTDEDNPC
+39 IRRLTDKDNPC

-151 DSDGSFSEL
+151 DSDGSFSGL

-198 EEYSQP
+198 GEYSQP
-204 DINKSCWGGIIKKYV
+204 DINKSRWGGIIKKYV

-228 SSNDMMTAMESDP
+228 SSRDMMTAMESDP

-252 SDINMYAELREKVN
+252 SDINMYAELREKIN
-266 RDWDEA
+266 SDWDEA
-272 LEAFNT
+272 LEAFKT
-278 VKYMGLGR
+278 VKYMSLGR

-291 ESETKNAVMTARKKL
+291 ESETKNVVTTARKKL

-311 KVPNIMCVSSGE
+311 KVPGIMCVSSEE
-323 HSEDVR
+323 HADDMR
-329 LMRGPVTKLI
+329 LLRDPVTKLI

-531 EAQARYVARYI
+531 EAQARYVAKYI
-542 DRTVRE
+542 ERTVRE
-548 GKTLVTKGGALRPA
+548 GKMLVTKGGALHPA

-661 RSVAASADEGDEKA
+661 RSVAASADEGSKKA

-708 AIAGAMPDGERR
+708 AIVGAMPDGERR
-720 RLNIGLLCDYAEKY
+720 RLNVGLLCDYAEKY

-783 EFPICIFADMQ
+783 EFPICILADMQ

-902 VLMALMRHPAAD
+902 VLTALMRHPAAD

-921 IDVPIF
+921 VDVPIF

-951 NEQKIAAKPVFFD
+951 NEQKTAAKPVFFD

-1028 FSDYASA
+1028 FSNYAAA

>member
-151 DSDGSFSEL
+151 DSDGSFSGL

-306 KDLLK
+306 KELLK

-329 LMRGPVTKLI
+329 LMCGPVTKLI

-376 GSGGY
+376 GRGGY

-408 QDMIFRAISADE
+408 QDMIFKAISADE

-443 FLRRRSTTHSFESGK
+443 FLRRRSTTHSFESGE

-517 LHVVTDKGNRADTL
+517 LHVVTDKGNRADML
-531 EAQARYVARYI
+531 EAQARYVAKYI
-542 DRTVRE
+542 ERTVRE
-548 GKTLVTKGGALRPA
+548 GKMLVTKGGALHPA

-675 AAFLKKIESLRRL
+675 ATFLKKIESLRRL

-783 EFPICIFADMQ
+783 EFPICILADMQ

-857 AKENLIMVTSVPNPE
+857 AKENLVMVTSVPNPE

-902 VLMALMRHPAAD
+902 VLTALMRHPAAD

-921 IDVPIF
+921 VDVPIF

-964 EVQARLDYS
+964 EVCERLDYS

-1028 FSDYASA
+1028 FSNYAAA

-1041 ELARLVDGGFLSED
+1041 ELARLVDVGFLSED

-1094 AKFFYPEL
+1094 AKFFYLEL

-1150 LEIYREA
+1150 LGIYREA

-1184 A
+1184 V

>member
-1 MGVKWTTDQQHAIE
+1 MGVNWTTDQRHAIE
-15 CCKGSVLVSAAAGSG
+15 CRKGSVLVSAAAGSG
-30 KTTVLVERV
+30 KTAVLVERV
-39 IRRLTDEDNPC
+39 IRRLTDKDNPC

-151 DSDGSFSEL
+151 DSDGRFSEL

-198 EEYSQP
+198 GEYSQP
-204 DINKSCWGGIIKKYV
+204 DINKSRWGGIIKKYV
-219 CDMLDYCVS
+219 CDMLDYCVFS
-228 SSNDMMTAMESDP
+228 SRDVMTAMESDP

-252 SDINMYAELREKVN
+252 NDINMYAELREKIN
-266 RDWDEA
+266 SDWDEA
-272 LEAFNT
+272 LEAFKT
-278 VKYMGLGR
+278 VKYMSLGR

-291 ESETKNAVMTARKKL
+291 ESETKNVVTTARKKL

-311 KVPNIMCVSSGE
+311 KVPGIMCVSSEE
-323 HSEDVR
+323 HADDMR
-329 LMRGPVTKLI
+329 LLRDPVTKLI

-458 YPLGITLGSNFRSRV
+458 YPMGITLGSNFRSRV

-548 GKTLVTKGGALRPA
+548 GKMLVTKGGALHPA

-661 RSVAASADEGDEKA
+661 RSVTASADEGSKKA
-675 AAFLKKIESLRRL
+675 AAFLIKIESLRRL

-694 GELVRR
+694 GELVHR

-708 AIAGAMPDGERR
+708 AIVGAMPDGERR

-783 EFPICIFADMQ
+783 EFPICILADMQ

-857 AKENLIMVTSVPNPE
+857 AKENLVMVTSVPNPE

-902 VLMALMRHPAAD
+902 VLTALMRHPAAD

-921 IDVPIF
+921 VDVPIF
-927 LPEKDRFKLKVVVSD
+927 LSEKDRFKLKVVVSD

-951 NEQKIAAKPVFFD
+951 NEQKMAAKPVFFD

-1028 FSDYASA
+1028 FSDYSAA
-1035 RADIES
+1035 RAGIES

-1084 REKKFAALFP
+1084 REKKFASLFP

-1150 LEIYREA
+1150 LGIYREA

-1184 A
+1184 V

>member
-1 MGVKWTTDQQHAIE
+1 MGVDWTTDQRHAIE
-15 CCKGSVLVSAAAGSG
+15 CRKGSVLVSAAAGSG
-30 KTTVLVERV
+30 KTAVLVERV
-39 IRRLTDEDNPC
+39 IRRLTDKDNPC

-108 NDLVRENFH
+108 NDIVRENFH

-138 DVCEAMLERAYEE
+138 DVCEAMLERAYEK
-151 DSDGSFSEL
+151 DSDGRFSEL

-198 EEYSQP
+198 GEYSQP
-204 DINKSCWGGIIKKYV
+204 DINKSRWGSIIKKYV

-228 SSNDMMTAMESDP
+228 SSRDVMTAMESDP

-252 SDINMYAELREKVN
+252 SDINMYAELREKIN
-266 RDWDEA
+266 SDWDEA
-272 LEAFNT
+272 FEAFKT
-278 VKYMGLGR
+278 VKYMSLGR

-291 ESETKNAVMTARKKL
+291 ESETKNVVTTARKKL

-311 KVPNIMCVSSGE
+311 KVPGIMCVSSEE
-323 HSEDVR
+323 HADDMR
-329 LMRGPVTKLI
+329 LLRDPVTKLI

-531 EAQARYVARYI
+531 EAQARYVAKYI
-542 DRTVRE
+542 ERTVRE
-548 GKTLVTKGGALRPA
+548 GKMLVTKGGALHPA

-646 SAKERLEAGE
+646 SAKERLETGE

-661 RSVAASADEGDEKA
+661 RSVAVSADEGSKKA

-708 AIAGAMPDGERR
+708 AIVGAMPDGERR
-720 RLNIGLLCDYAEKY
+720 RLNVGLLCDYAEKY

-783 EFPICIFADMQ
+783 EFPICILADMQ
-794 HAFNERD
+794 HTFNERD

-857 AKENLIMVTSVPNPE
+857 AKENLVMVTSVPNPE
-872 KGLAKVA
+872 KGLAKIA

-902 VLMALMRHPAAD
+902 VLTALMRHPAAD

-921 IDVPIF
+921 VDVPIF

-951 NEQKIAAKPVFFD
+951 NEQKIAAKPIFFD
-964 EVQARLDYS
+964 EVCERLDYS

-1028 FSDYASA
+1028 FSNYAAA
-1035 RADIES
+1035 RAGIES

>member
-151 DSDGSFSEL
+151 DSDGSFSGL

-204 DINKSCWGGIIKKYV
+204 DINKSCWGVIIKKYV

-228 SSNDMMTAMESDP
+228 SSNDMMAAMESDS

-286 VPKGY
+286 VSKGY

-306 KDLLK
+306 KDLLR

-376 GSGGY
+376 GRGGY

-408 QDMIFRAISADE
+408 QDMIFKAISADE

-504 AAKYPERDTPDCE
+504 AAEYPERDTPDCE

-548 GKTLVTKGGALRPA
+548 GKTLVTKGGALHPA

-783 EFPICIFADMQ
+783 EFPICILADMQ

-902 VLMALMRHPAAD
+902 VLTALMRHPAAD

-921 IDVPIF
+921 VDVPIF

-942 SESFMTESA
+942 SESFMAESA

-964 EVQARLDYS
+964 EVCERLDYS

-1028 FSDYASA
+1028 FSNYAAA

-1041 ELARLVDGGFLSED
+1041 ELARLVDVGFLSED

-1102 TGEAA
+1102 MGEAA

-1119 VFVEDGE
+1119 VFVEDGK

-1150 LEIYREA
+1150 LGIYREA

-1184 A
+1184 V

>member
-1 MGVKWTTDQQHAIE
+1 MGVNWTTDQRHAIE
-15 CCKGSVLVSAAAGSG
+15 CRKGSVLVSAAAGSG
-30 KTTVLVERV
+30 KTAVLVERV
-39 IRRLTDEDNPC
+39 IRRLTDKDNPC

-78 RLSEDPTD
+78 RLSDDPTD

-151 DSDGSFSEL
+151 DSDGRFSEL

-198 EEYSQP
+198 GEYSQP
-204 DINKSCWGGIIKKYV
+204 DINKSRWGGIIKKYV

-228 SSNDMMTAMESDP
+228 SSRDMMTAMESDP

-252 SDINMYAELREKVN
+252 SDINMYAELREKIN
-266 RDWDEA
+266 SDWDEA
-272 LEAFNT
+272 LEAFKT
-278 VKYMGLGR
+278 VKYMSLGR

-291 ESETKNAVMTARKKL
+291 ESETKNVVTTARKKL

-311 KVPNIMCVSSGE
+311 KVPGIMCVSSEE
-323 HSEDVR
+323 HADDMR
-329 LMRGPVTKLI
+329 LLRDPVTKLI

-548 GKTLVTKGGALRPA
+548 GKMLVTKGGALHPA

-646 SAKERLEAGE
+646 SAKERLETGE

-661 RSVAASADEGDEKA
+661 RSVAASADGGSKKA

-708 AIAGAMPDGERR
+708 AIVGAMPDGERR
-720 RLNIGLLCDYAEKY
+720 RLNVGLLCDYAEKY

-783 EFPICIFADMQ
+783 EFPICILADMQ

-833 AAVITSERMGR
+833 ATVITSERMGR

-857 AKENLIMVTSVPNPE
+857 AKENLVMVTSVPNPE

-902 VLMALMRHPAAD
+902 VLAALMRHPAAD

-921 IDVPIF
+921 VDVPIF
-927 LPEKDRFKLKVVVSD
+927 LSEKDRFKLKVVVSD

-951 NEQKIAAKPVFFD
+951 NEQKIAAKPVFFN

-973 DPRSVL
+973 DLRSVL

-1028 FSDYASA
+1028 FSNYAAA
-1035 RADIES
+1035 RAGIES

-1119 VFVEDGE
+1119 VFVEDGK

-1150 LEIYREA
+1150 LGIYREA

-1184 A
+1184 V

>member
-138 DVCEAMLERAYEE
+138 DVCEAMLEWAYEE
-151 DSDGSFSEL
+151 DSDGSFSGL

-228 SSNDMMTAMESDP
+228 SSNDMMAAMESDS

-376 GSGGY
+376 GRGGY

-408 QDMIFRAISADE
+408 QDMIFKAISVDE

-548 GKTLVTKGGALRPA
+548 GKTLVTKGGALHPA

-661 RSVAASADEGDEKA
+661 RSVAASADAGDEKA

-783 EFPICIFADMQ
+783 ELPICILADMQ

-857 AKENLIMVTSVPNPE
+857 AKENLVMVTSVPNPE

-914 ELRKLSG
+914 ELRKLSDV
-921 IDVPIF
+921 DVPIF

-964 EVQARLDYS
+964 EVCERLDYS

-1028 FSDYASA
+1028 FSDYAAA

-1119 VFVEDGE
+1119 VFAEDGK

-1150 LEIYREA
+1150 LGIYREA

-1184 A
+1184 V

>member
-151 DSDGSFSEL
+151 DSDGSFSGL

-228 SSNDMMTAMESDP
+228 SSNDMMTAMESDS

-329 LMRGPVTKLI
+329 LMRGPVAKLI

-376 GSGGY
+376 GRGGY

-548 GKTLVTKGGALRPA
+548 GKTLVTKGGALHPA

-675 AAFLKKIESLRRL
+675 AAFLKKVESLRRL

-708 AIAGAMPDGERR
+708 AIVGAMPDGERR
-720 RLNIGLLCDYAEKY
+720 RLNVGLLCDYAEKY

-951 NEQKIAAKPVFFD
+951 NEQKIAAKPVFFN

-1028 FSDYASA
+1028 FSDYAAA

-1119 VFVEDGE
+1119 VFVEDGK

-1139 AEALLDRYSAQ
+1139 TEALLDRYSAQ

>member
-1 MGVKWTTDQQHAIE
+1 MGVNWTTDQRHAIE
-15 CCKGSVLVSAAAGSG
+15 CRKGSVLVSAAAGSG
-30 KTTVLVERV
+30 KTAVLVERV
-39 IRRLTDEDNPC
+39 IRRLTDKDNPC

-86 RHLRRQYMLL
+86 RHLRCQYMLL

-151 DSDGSFSEL
+151 DLDGRFSEL

-198 EEYSQP
+198 GEYSQP
-204 DINKSCWGGIIKKYV
+204 DINKSRWGGIIKKYV

-228 SSNDMMTAMESDP
+228 SSRDMMTAMESDP

-252 SDINMYAELREKVN
+252 SDINMYAELREKIN
-266 RDWDEA
+266 SDWDEA
-272 LEAFNT
+272 LEAFKT
-278 VKYMGLGR
+278 VKYMSLGR

-291 ESETKNAVMTARKKL
+291 ESETKNVVTTARKKL

-311 KVPNIMCVSSGE
+311 KVPGIMCVSSEE
-323 HSEDVR
+323 HADDMR
-329 LMRGPVTKLI
+329 LLRDPVTKLI

-531 EAQARYVARYI
+531 EAQARYVAKYI
-542 DRTVRE
+542 ERTVRE
-548 GKTLVTKGGALRPA
+548 GKMLVTKDGALHPA

-708 AIAGAMPDGERR
+708 AIVGAMPDGERR
-720 RLNIGLLCDYAEKY
+720 RLNVGLLCDYAEKY

-783 EFPICIFADMQ
+783 EFPICILADMQ

-857 AKENLIMVTSVPNPE
+857 AKENLVMVTSVPNPE

-902 VLMALMRHPAAD
+902 VLAALMRHPAAD

-921 IDVPIF
+921 VDVPIF
-927 LPEKDRFKLKVVVSD
+927 LSEKDRFKLKVVVSD

-951 NEQKIAAKPVFFD
+951 NEQKIAAKPVFFN

-1028 FSDYASA
+1028 FSDYSAA
-1035 RADIES
+1035 RANIES

-1084 REKKFAALFP
+1084 REKKFASLFP

>member
-67 MREKIGAAILK
+67 MREKIGTAILK

-151 DSDGSFSEL
+151 DSDGSFSGL

-228 SSNDMMTAMESDP
+228 SSNDMMAAMESDP

-272 LEAFNT
+272 LEAFKT
-278 VKYMGLGR
+278 VKYMSLGR

-291 ESETKNAVMTARKKL
+291 ESETKNVVTTARKKL

-311 KVPNIMCVSSGE
+311 KVPGIMCVSSEE
-323 HSEDVR
+323 HADDMR
-329 LMRGPVTKLI
+329 LLRDPVTKLI

-408 QDMIFRAISADE
+408 QDMIFKAISADE

-548 GKTLVTKGGALRPA
+548 GKTLVTKGGALHPA

-783 EFPICIFADMQ
+783 EFPICILADMQ

-817 RRTEDG
+817 RRTEGG

-857 AKENLIMVTSVPNPE
+857 AKENLVMVTSVPNPE

-902 VLMALMRHPAAD
+902 VLTALMRHPAAD

-921 IDVPIF
+921 VDVPIF

-964 EVQARLDYS
+964 EVCERLDYS

-1028 FSDYASA
+1028 FSNYAAA

-1055 EGKAVNIGAAKRFFM
+1055 EGKAVNVSAAKRFFM
-1070 SPLAERIFASDNVM
+1070 SSLAERIFASDNVM

-1119 VFVEDGE
+1119 VFVEDGK

-1150 LEIYREA
+1150 LGIYREA

-1184 A
+1184 V

>member
-1 MGVKWTTDQQHAIE
+1 MGVDWTTDQRHAIE
-15 CCKGSVLVSAAAGSG
+15 CRKGSVLVSAAAGSG
-30 KTTVLVERV
+30 KTAVLVERV
-39 IRRLTDEDNPC
+39 IRRLTDKDNPC

-151 DSDGSFSEL
+151 DLDGRFSEL

-198 EEYSQP
+198 GEYSQP
-204 DINKSCWGGIIKKYV
+204 DINKSRWGGIIKKYV

-228 SSNDMMTAMESDP
+228 SSRDVMTAMESDP

-252 SDINMYAELREKVN
+252 SDINMYAELREKIN
-266 RDWDEA
+266 SDWDEA
-272 LEAFNT
+272 LEAFKT
-278 VKYMGLGR
+278 VKYMSLGR

-291 ESETKNAVMTARKKL
+291 ESETKNVVTTARKKL

-311 KVPNIMCVSSGE
+311 KVPGIMCVSSEE
-323 HSEDVR
+323 HADDMR
-329 LMRGPVTKLI
+329 LLRDPVTKLI

-531 EAQARYVARYI
+531 EAQARYVAKYI
-542 DRTVRE
+542 ERTVRE
-548 GKTLVTKGGALRPA
+548 GKMLVTKGGALHPA

-661 RSVAASADEGDEKA
+661 RSVAVSADDGSKKA

-708 AIAGAMPDGERR
+708 AIVGAMPDGERR
-720 RLNIGLLCDYAEKY
+720 RLNVGLLCDYAEKY

-783 EFPICIFADMQ
+783 EFPICILADMQ

-857 AKENLIMVTSVPNPE
+857 AKENLVMVTSVPNPE

-902 VLMALMRHPAAD
+902 VLTALMRHPAAD

-921 IDVPIF
+921 VDVPIF
-927 LPEKDRFKLKVVVSD
+927 LSEKDRFKLKVVVSD

-951 NEQKIAAKPVFFD
+951 NEQKIAAKPVFFN

-1028 FSDYASA
+1028 FSDYSAA
-1035 RADIES
+1035 RAGIES

-1119 VFVEDGE
+1119 VFVEDRE